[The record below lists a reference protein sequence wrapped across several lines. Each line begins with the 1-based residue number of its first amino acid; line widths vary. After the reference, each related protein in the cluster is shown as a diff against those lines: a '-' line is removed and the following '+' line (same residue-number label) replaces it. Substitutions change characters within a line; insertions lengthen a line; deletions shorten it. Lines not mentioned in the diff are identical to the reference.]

1 MKYAFSVLIT
11 LLISTNSPEASA
23 RTIYSFCDS
32 EAITTLAQFMYD
44 VAEDIPVST
53 RITDKKINIKD
64 FSKCTA
70 ASSSE
75 VLADIEKSV
84 KRVLRFYPDEEVP
97 FEQAL
102 LDFEDYLDNKAYR
115 RCTFE
120 NEFAQSSTQ
129 TTYYTDVNDK
139 IHLRLDSVALIEE

>member
-1 MKYAFSVLIT
+1 MKYAFS
-11 LLISTNSPEASA
+11 LLIILFSASISTDASA
-23 RTIYSFCDS
+23 RTIYSFRDS

-53 RITDKKINIKD
+53 RISDKKINIKD
-64 FSKCTA
+64 FTKCTDA
-70 ASSSE
+70 TAND
-75 VLADIEKSV
+75 VLADFEKSV

-102 LDFEDYLDNKAYR
+102 VDMEDYLDHRDYK

-120 NEFAQSSTQ
+120 NKSAQAKTQ
-129 TTYYTDVNDK
+129 TTYYADVSDK
-139 IHLRLDSVALIEE
+139 IHLRLDSIALTEE